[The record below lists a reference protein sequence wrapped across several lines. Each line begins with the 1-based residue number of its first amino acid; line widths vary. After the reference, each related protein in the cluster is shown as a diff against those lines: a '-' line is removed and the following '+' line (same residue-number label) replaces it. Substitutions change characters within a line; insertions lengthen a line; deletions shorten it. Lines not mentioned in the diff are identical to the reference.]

1 MREGRKIKL
10 IIFIKVS
17 DDEYETIEDMADTA
31 EQLAKRQGITADAIR
46 KSIKRGLRY
55 KKVVIE

>member
-1 MREGRKIKL
+1 M